1 MVIHLVR
8 EPAGVAYE
16 CFRLSTLGLDSRA
29 TPGTSVLHARK
40 SGPTPDNS
48 VLLLLGDQ
56 QQPRGSLPEGSA
68 TYNRRQPPGV
78 GQVAVASG
86 ACGDGKWKE
95 GTEER
100 ICG

>member
-1 MVIHLVR
+1 MLR
-8 EPAGVAYE
+8 GPLGVANGRY
-16 CFRLSTLGLDSRA
+16 RLSALGLDSRA

-48 VLLLLGDQ
+48 GFLPLGDQ

-78 GQVAVASG
+78 GQVEVVMLLLLRG
-86 ACGDGKWKE
+86 GCGDGQ
-95 GTEER
+95 
-100 ICG
+100 

>member
-1 MVIHLVR
+1 MLR
-8 EPAGVAYE
+8 
-16 CFRLSTLGLDSRA
+16 
-29 TPGTSVLHARK
+29 ARK

-78 GQVAVASG
+78 RQVAVASG
-86 ACGDGKWKE
+86 ACGDGEWKG

-100 ICG
+100 RSGLEAKRVERNGCEAGVLESGTE